1 WDSRRRQYYL
11 HHFLASQPDLNFHH
25 PEVREA
31 QLDNVRHWLDLG
43 VDGLRLDVVNFYFHR
58 ADLRSNP
65 PAVDDPERTPTTS
78 PDNPFSFQQHLYDIT
93 QPENLAFIEALRRLT
108 NDYPGVF
115 LLGEISDDHS
125 IDVMAS
131 YTQGQD
137 RLHTAYT
144 FELLGP
150 NSAADYLRGVL
161 ARIDAGLG
169 EGWPCWAL
177 SNHDVVRCASRWGRG
192 AEPEA
197 FTPVAMALLL
207 SLRGTVCLYQGEE
220 LGLEQAEVPFDRI
233 QDPYGVPFWPEYKGR
248 DGARTPMVWESG
260 PHGGFSTGEP
270 WLPVDPRHAERA
282 VSFQEEDES
291 RCLHAIRALLAWRR
305 RQPALRKGSL
315 SLVKDSGEML
325 MWRRTSEDQDLVC
338 AFNLTD
344 RTLKASLPFE
354 IRRRHQVTFADGGLL
369 AEGQLTLGPFQTFFP
384 TSARIGSSKS
394 EQEEVR
400 GHQGSRPPEAD
411 PDQDGR
417 AARSLIGHRLER
429 LQPTRSAVCRPPRAD
444 PLRVRKSG
452 LRRTQRRGSESSH
465 RPHGDHWRRALQLP
479 QLQLHG
485 SRSPSV
491 LERARRGI
499 RRAGI

>member
-1 WDSRRRQYYL
+1 VVEMLLKREGIIRGGRRRQYYL

-369 AEGQLTLGPFQTFFP
+369 AEGQLTLGPFQTFF
-384 TSARIGSSKS
+384 ADVGAHRVQ
-394 EQEEVR
+394 QE
-400 GHQGSRPPEAD
+400 
-411 PDQDGR
+411 
-417 AARSLIGHRLER
+417 
-429 LQPTRSAVCRPPRAD
+429 
-444 PLRVRKSG
+444 
-452 LRRTQRRGSESSH
+452 
-465 RPHGDHWRRALQLP
+465 
-479 QLQLHG
+479 
-485 SRSPSV
+485 
-491 LERARRGI
+491 
-499 RRAGI
+499 